1 MPLGDGALALVRKAV
16 EQLFGDDQRQ
26 YPVAE
31 KLQPLV
37 SVPGARLGAGVG
49 HGPAQDVRVPE
60 VVADLA
66 GQSVQIRLR
75 LAHSIPSSNR
85 PPRVAGRHFQTSSAL
100 ALALVESQINSARP
114 PRLSSGMQPT
124 RAHRLSPD

>member
-49 HGPAQDVRVPE
+49 HGPAQDARGPE

-66 GQSVQIRLR
+66 GQSAQIRFR
-75 LAHSIPSSNR
+75 LAHSIPSNNR
-85 PPRVAGRHFQTSSAL
+85 PTRVAGSQFQVST
-100 ALALVESQINSARP
+100 ARTNEHTAQ
-114 PRLSSGMQPT
+114 LQS
-124 RAHRLSPD
+124 L

>member
-49 HGPAQDVRVPE
+49 HGPAQDVRVPA

-85 PPRVAGRHFQTSSAL
+85 PRSEEHRVGKACASTSRSRW
-100 ALALVESQINSARP
+100 SRYKKKKN
-114 PRLSSGMQPT
+114 
-124 RAHRLSPD
+124 